1 LPSVGSLKVPYL
13 LRLYF
18 MRETWRSEM
27 LREVDMEGVD
37 SPRTMALTA
46 AARVASL
53 RGRGMVAM
61 QRYKILRYEFY
72 EERQSVK
79 NSSEVFVVTWG

>member
-1 LPSVGSLKVPYL
+1 
-13 LRLYF
+13 

-27 LREVDMEGVD
+27 LREVDIEAVD

-53 RGRGMVAM
+53 RGKGMVVNAEL
-61 QRYKILRYEFY
+61 QDTTYDTDNTKGVNLHRR
-72 EERQSVK
+72 
-79 NSSEVFVVTWG
+79 

>member
-1 LPSVGSLKVPYL
+1 

-27 LREVDMEGVD
+27 LRAVDMEGVD

-53 RGRGMVAM
+53 RGKGMVAM

-72 EERQSVK
+72 EEGQSVK